1 MSGYTDPDIKSTSKY
16 LKIDSGAPVDLRI
29 LSPEPAE
36 TFEHFS
42 PAGSIECK
50 GQDMCSACQD
60 GDEPQ
65 QKFLTNVYDF
75 SSQKVKLWKY
85 GATIARAV
93 KEIAITLQEE
103 KKTVLEVDLRVSAT
117 GSNKQKKYTVT
128 PRMSAKPV
136 PAGLKLYDL
145 GDIPF

>member
-1 MSGYTDPDIKSTSKY
+1 MSGYADPEIKSTSKY
-16 LKIDSGAPVDLRI
+16 LKIESGTPVDLR
-29 LSPEPAE
+29 LLNPEPAE

-50 GQDMCSACQD
+50 GQDNCSACQD

-75 SSQKVKLWKY
+75 STQKVKLFKY
-85 GATIARAV
+85 GATIARAL

-103 KKTVLEVDLRVSAT
+103 GKSIMEVDIKVSAT
-117 GSNKQKKYTVT
+117 GAKKQKKYTVT
-128 PRMSAKPV
+128 PRMTAKPI
-136 PAGLKLYDL
+136 PPGLNLFDL
-145 GDIPF
+145 NEIPF